1 MATSI
6 KLARDLADTLGL
18 PEPTVL
24 HVLRGVRSGNLITS
38 HGRGVSAV
46 PMQKED
52 AIALLIGIG
61 SGATAARV
69 GEVTSQLMK
78 MPLRRCER
86 PDDDQILS
94 KLRNTRYGFYN
105 LQRDHSFFEGF
116 SSLLDVEWEEVESD
130 EEAQETPRVS
140 AFDRAKEV
148 GVTIGM
154 DGRKSGGFAIIRAG
168 SYLGTIRNFYS
179 TWNMKAKENTA
190 DPDLGQ
196 MFDAPAAAFTV
207 MHFGGEVLL
216 AAKESLKEKVK
227 TERVRLPRQSRAIR
241 A

>member
-18 PEPTVL
+18 PEATVL
-24 HVLRGVRSGNLITS
+24 HVLRGVRSANLIMS

-46 PMQKED
+46 PMQKAD
-52 AIALLIGIG
+52 AVALLIGIG

-69 GEVTSQLMK
+69 GEVTCQLME
-78 MPLRRCER
+78 MPLRRLDR
-86 PDDDQILS
+86 PEDRGLS
-94 KLRNTRYGFYN
+94 KLRHTRYGFYN
-105 LQRDHSFFEGF
+105 LQHDHNFFEGF

-130 EEAQETPRVS
+130 EEAQENPRVS

-179 TWNMKAKENTA
+179 SWAMKAKGTSG
-190 DPDLGQ
+190 DPDLAQ

-207 MHFGGEVLL
+207 THFGGEVLL
-216 AAKESLKEKVK
+216 AAKESLKERVK
-227 TERVRLPRQSRAIR
+227 TQRVRLPRQARVIR
-241 A
+241 S